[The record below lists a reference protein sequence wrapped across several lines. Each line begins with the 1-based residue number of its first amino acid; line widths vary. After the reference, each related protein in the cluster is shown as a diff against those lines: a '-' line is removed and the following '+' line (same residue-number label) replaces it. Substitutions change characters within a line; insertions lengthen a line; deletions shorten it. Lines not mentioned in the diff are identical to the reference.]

1 MEGRAGKNLSDE
13 EIRQKREGASDLE
26 NRRHPKMTKGLKKRR
41 DLWTKLLSQER
52 LYGRSFPATE
62 NSRSEYQRDYDRI
75 VFSSAFRRLQDK
87 TQVFP
92 LSQSDYTRT
101 RLTHTLEASS
111 VGRTLGLLA
120 GKHLAKMGVKCEP
133 NDVGT

>member
-1 MEGRAGKNLSDE
+1 MKFGRKKREELWMTLLSD
-13 EIRQKREGASDLE
+13 Q
-26 NRRHPKMTKGLKKRR
+26 
-41 DLWTKLLSQER
+41 R
-52 LYGRSFPATE
+52 LYGQSFPASE

-101 RLTHTLEASS
+101 RLTHSLEVSS
-111 VGRTLGLLA
+111 VARTLGGLA
-120 GKHLAKMGVKCEP
+120 AKHLVKQGVRCEP
-133 NDVGT
+133 NDVRTIVAT

>member
-1 MEGRAGKNLSDE
+1 M
-13 EIRQKREGASDLE
+13 
-26 NRRHPKMTKGLKKRR
+26 NRDRKRR
-41 DLWTKLLSQER
+41 KDLWTSLLSNQR
-52 LYGRSFPATE
+52 LYGKFYPGDE
-62 NSRSEYQRDYDRI
+62 NSRSEYQKDYDRI

-111 VGRTLGLLA
+111 VGRTLGVLA
-120 GKHLAKMGVKCEP
+120 GRHLVALGVKCEP
-133 NDVGT
+133 HDVGTIVATAALAHDLGNPPFG